1 MGTGYSVTLLLRVD
15 LGVIWAGKLGHLEF
29 RSRGRWGKN
38 QEDEHTFISHTKER
52 SRKKPGFGHSRLAR
66 RPAAGLMKHLQCGT
80 CASATKMCWGSA
92 DVPGPPEQNNDIIT
106 NSVTDQTVHKV
117 TGEGGLE
124 YTHTQRTFH
133 GCSGCGPEGWA
144 GACPVS
150 SSQVELV
157 SLSAWVL
164 TQFQRVPVRQGKS
177 EPLWG
182 DSE

>member
-1 MGTGYSVTLLLRVD
+1 MPLLVD
-15 LGVIWAGKLGHLEF
+15 LGVIWARKLGHLEF

-38 QEDEHTFISHTKER
+38 QEDEHTFVSHTKER
-52 SRKKPGFGHSRLAR
+52 SRKKPAFGHSRLAR
-66 RPAAGLMKHLQCGT
+66 RPAAGLMKHLQCGI
-80 CASATKMCWGSA
+80 CASATKMRWGSA

-124 YTHTQRTFH
+124 YTHTQRTSH
-133 GCSGCGPEGWA
+133 DHSGCGLEGCTA
-144 GACPVS
+144 AHPVS

-164 TQFQRVPVRQGKS
+164 TQFQPVPMRQGGS
-177 EPLWG
+177 EPLRG